1 MIRLS
6 NGYEFEFMATSGALG
21 FNGRGWPVPK
31 YWILKLL
38 LGLYPNLIV
47 PVIKTLTLPARRG
60 DFKAIYDSDNYV
72 VNAVG
77 LDNPGFDVW
86 KEKHLKRINQNVIL
100 SVAGNSL
107 TEIKYL
113 SVQLAKTKLG
123 NSFIKGIEF
132 NPSCPNVN
140 KKWDLDE
147 IFKAM
152 EILKGQTRSPIGI
165 KIGYHQKNYLGIALA
180 VSPFAEWISFNSV
193 PWEMVFPNKKSP
205 LMEKYGVSG
214 AVSGGAIFEINGK
227 MAHEIK
233 KAGIKIPLVISS
245 VGWHPFFED
254 AYEEAKEILFWADA
268 VSFGSLFRKHPTWPI
283 RIAKRYFDRRG
294 GKNDYSKNWGLG
306 CG

>member
-6 NGYEFEFMATSGALG
+6 NGYEFEFVAASGALG
-21 FNGRGWPVPK
+21 FDGKGWPLPK
-31 YWILKLL
+31 YWLLKLL
-38 LGLYPNLIV
+38 LGLYPNLII
-47 PVIKTLTLPARRG
+47 PVIKTVTLSARKG
-60 DFKAIYDSDNYV
+60 DFKAIYDGNDFV

-77 LDNPGFDVW
+77 LDNPGFNVW
-86 KEKHLKRINQNVIL
+86 KEKYLKRINQNVIF

-113 SVQLAKTKLG
+113 SVLLAKL
-123 NSFIKGIEF
+123 NYPFIKGIEF
-132 NPSCPNVN
+132 NPSCPNVD

-147 IFKAM
+147 ISKAM
-152 EILKGQTRSPIGI
+152 EILKGQTRLPIGI
-165 KIGYHQKNYLGIALA
+165 KIGYHQKNYLGIVLA

-205 LMEKYGVSG
+205 LIKKYGVSG
-214 AVSGGAIFEINGK
+214 AVSGEAIFEINGK

-233 KAGIKIPLVISS
+233 KVGIKIPLVISS

-254 AYEEAKEILFWADA
+254 AYEEVKEVLFWADA

-283 RIAKRYFDRRG
+283 RIAKKYFEE
-294 GKNDYSKNWGLG
+294 KKEVKCNV
-306 CG
+306 